1 MALIRS
7 KTPDPDTRR
16 GTTGPGAADTRS
28 GGASGSLIAAGM
40 VLTGDCQTDGA
51 LRVDGHVTGNV
62 SASRLTI
69 GPGGRVGGDASGPDK
84 DGGPDQT
91 VVIEGRVAGTVRA
104 PRVEVAR
111 GGEVGGGMTVKEA
124 IIRGRV
130 VGGIITEERLLLEET
145 AVVEGDVT
153 ALRLGLKE
161 GGQVFGAIRI
171 GRAPSETAPAP
182 KG

>member
-7 KTPDPDTRR
+7 KTPDSNPRR
-16 GTTGPGAADTRS
+16 GATGLAENRGGAA
-28 GGASGSLIAAGM
+28 GGSLIAAGM
-40 VLTGDCQTDGA
+40 VLTGDCETAGA

-69 GPGGRVGGDASGPDK
+69 GPKGRVGGDASGPDN

-91 VVIEGRVAGTVRA
+91 VLIEGRVAGTVRA

-111 GGEVGGGMTVKEA
+111 GGEVGGGMNVREA

-130 VGGIITEERLLLEET
+130 AGGIVTEQRLLLEET

-171 GRAPSETAPAP
+171 GRAPSETPP
-182 KG
+182 PPES